1 MADYERYR
9 QAEDLR
15 KSGEHALAADV
26 FDELWA
32 QAPAGYIGWRLA
44 YSLRKQNRTA
54 EALRIVREV
63 VRRFPEDEWAA
74 REHAWCIYAHE
85 LRPAQEQRDLG
96 RLAHVA
102 RKMIEAVSDDL
113 VRRMASF
120 AVIDLAKERGRWDVV
135 SQWCDQLDATQLSSE
150 PKQIGE
156 HRTIS
161 DRERWYYAKVKAL
174 VHLEQWEQARQLAQV
189 AASHFPRKADFPRWA
204 AQARAHSGDI
214 VGAIAELEH
223 VLSRGQPQWY
233 ILADLAQMRQML
245 GEYDEALKIACRAA
259 LAFGEDK
266 AKVRL
271 FALLAE
277 LGLAIGQ
284 PIFAA
289 QHVALTRLVRQRE
302 GWPIRADLMDL
313 EQRVREALGS
323 EAWPTLSDDLRQLY
337 NLCERIW
344 RKQADSGQVQHTGRV
359 RSLPEGKPFAFIS
372 PDAGGEDVFVL
383 LRDLPPIARTRG
395 AHVMYTL
402 KPSFDQRKNRES
414 TQAVNVRLVR

>member
-9 QAEDLR
+9 QAEGLR
-15 KSGEHALAADV
+15 KSGQHALAAAV
-26 FDELWA
+26 FDELWS
-32 QAPAGYIGWRLA
+32 QAPTAHVGWRLA
-44 YSLRKQNRTA
+44 YSLRKQGRTA
-54 EALRIVREV
+54 EALRIAREV
-63 VRRFPEDEWAA
+63 VRRFPQDEWAA

-85 LRPAQEQRDLG
+85 LRPAQEQRDVG
-96 RLAHVA
+96 RLVYVA
-102 RKMIEAVSDDL
+102 RKMIGAAADDL
-113 VRRMASF
+113 IRRMASF

-135 SQWCDQLDATQLSSE
+135 SQWCDQLDVTQLSVE

-156 HRTIS
+156 RRTIS

-189 AASHFPRKADFPRWA
+189 AASHSPRNTGFPRWA

-214 VGAIAELEH
+214 AGAIAELQR
-223 VLSRGQPQWY
+223 LLMRSQPQWY
-233 ILADLAQMRQML
+233 LLADLAQMRQML
-245 GEYDEALKIACRAA
+245 GEYDEALKIACKAA

-277 LGLAIGQ
+277 LGLATEQ

-289 QHVALTRLVRQRE
+289 QHVALARSVRKRE
-302 GWPIRADLMDL
+302 GWPIWADLTDL
-313 EQRVREALGS
+313 ERGVREALGS
-323 EAWPTLSDDLRQLY
+323 EAWPTLPDDLRQLH

-344 RKQADSGQVQHTGRV
+344 RKQADCGEVQHTGRV

-372 PDAGGEDVFVL
+372 PDGGGEDVFVL
-383 LRDLPPIARTRG
+383 LRDLPPVARTRG
-395 AHVMYTL
+395 AHVAYTL

-414 TQAVNVRLVR
+414 TQAVDVRLVR